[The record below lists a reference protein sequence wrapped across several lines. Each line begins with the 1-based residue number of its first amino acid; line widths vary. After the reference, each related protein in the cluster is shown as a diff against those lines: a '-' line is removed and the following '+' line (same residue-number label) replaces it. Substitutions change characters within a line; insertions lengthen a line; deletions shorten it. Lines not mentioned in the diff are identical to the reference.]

1 MEIESSE
8 RAERNF
14 ASQQASARET
24 LFGMAGKNYHRNG
37 SNSGRL
43 EGKVAIITGAGTG
56 IGEAIAHKFAKE
68 GARVVVSGLT
78 DDPIEDV
85 VEAIHEQGGEAVA
98 FGGDISEE
106 GAAKACVNLA
116 LKQFKRL
123 DVLVNNAGV
132 FLDNAMTEDYPIED
146 FDCTIRMNIRSA
158 FMMTR
163 FALPHLQKSR
173 GNIISAGSESG
184 MIGLAQNTP
193 YGGTKG
199 WMHAFMRG
207 VAVEQAQNGVRANC
221 VCPGPIDTA
230 WTHKET
236 GPMDKEMEKSL
247 IQAVPLARRGTPEE
261 VANVYAFLAS
271 DEASY
276 VTGALY
282 VVDGGTTIA
291 KGPVGDLVPK
301 SLRREPKG
309 ELELEHSR
317 DGLRNKETHRVKPKA
332 K

>member
-1 MEIESSE
+1 MNTRSGAKYLGRCETYYMALKFFGGDGSE
-8 RAERNF
+8 R
-14 ASQQASARET
+14 Q
-24 LFGMAGKNYHRNG
+24 HR
-37 SNSGRL
+37 RL
-43 EGKVAIITGAGTG
+43 QGKVAIITGAGTG
-56 IGEAIAHKFAKE
+56 IGEAIAHKFARE
-68 GARVVVSGLT
+68 GAKVVVCGLPS
-78 DDPIEDV
+78 DPIEDV
-85 VEAIHEQGGEAVA
+85 AKAIRDKKGEAIA

-106 GAAKACVNLA
+106 IVAKACIDVTI
-116 LKQFKRL
+116 KKFKRL

-132 FLDNAMTEDYPIED
+132 FLDNAMTPDYPVAD
-146 FDCTIRMNIRSA
+146 FDETIRMNIRSA

-163 FALPHLQKSR
+163 FALPHLQKFR

-199 WMHAFMRG
+199 WIHAFMRG
-207 VAVEQAQNGVRANC
+207 VAVEQAQFGVRANC

-236 GPMDKEMEKSL
+236 GPMDKNMEKTL

-282 VVDGGTTIA
+282 FVDGGTTIA
-291 KGPVGDLVPK
+291 KGPVGDLVPPR
-301 SLRREPKG
+301 LRKEPKG
-309 ELELEHSR
+309 ELDLEHSR
-317 DGLRNKETHRVKPKA
+317 DGLRNKQTRQVKPK
-332 K
+332 KVKS